1 MCGYDFYRFRS
12 YFVLNIVSAAFGRM
26 FVMVPILSQYSKNYG
41 VEALAEQQ
49 YKL

>member
-1 MCGYDFYRFRS
+1 
-12 YFVLNIVSAAFGRM
+12 
-26 FVMVPILSQYSKNYG
+26 VMVPILSQYSKNYG